1 MTDPAKRKCVLI
13 AASLVLFVWSPQGF
27 CRQSSEQEP
36 ATRIERFL
44 SRKNVLVIKEA
55 RFIGAVPGLQGAEV
69 RIEAMSLG
77 TPGERERVYGVRL
90 LRPATRKDA
99 AEESGIIDFDELASL
114 QEALEFML
122 RKASE
127 AKAPERSPEATT
139 ATGPGVEFAISTRG
153 GVRAS
158 LVQTGRQ
165 FTGQLQV
172 SRSSEDA
179 GISFGIGALGRLRG
193 LIAEA
198 RTLLAEMGAR

>member
-1 MTDPAKRKCVLI
+1 MTDPAKRKRVLI
-13 AASLVLFVWSPQGF
+13 AASLVLFVWPPQGF

-36 ATRIERFL
+36 ATKIERFL

-122 RKASE
+122 QKASE
-127 AKAPERSPEATT
+127 AKAPDQSPEATT
-139 ATGPGVEFAISTRG
+139 GTGPGVEFAIATRG

-172 SRSSEDA
+172 SPSSEDA
-179 GISFGIGALGRLRG
+179 GISFGIGALGRLRS